1 MKKIIVGTSDAWPTS
16 RLFHRPSE
24 PAYYIADCRISA
36 LLGSTAPAKY
46 RFYAKLKVCM
56 QARQGFGSS
65 EFAHHGAAC
74 KIIDKLNP
82 AGVAPVPSLWWW
94 TMFQNLI
101 FHNLIAVTGLG
112 GLKKLQQTGYWE
124 AASRILGS
132 LKKREMRFVW
142 RRRIL
147 AGLRI
152 KYQNFVLFCDFL
164 PNFVY
169 IFDLVWL

>member
-1 MKKIIVGTSDAWPTS
+1 MYVNF
-16 RLFHRPSE
+16 LFVFPR
-24 PAYYIADCRISA
+24 
-36 LLGSTAPAKY
+36 
-46 RFYAKLKVCM
+46 V
-56 QARQGFGSS
+56 ARS
-65 EFAHHGAAC
+65 
-74 KIIDKLNP
+74 
-82 AGVAPVPSLWWW
+82 GVAPVPSLWWW

-152 KYQNFVLFCDFL
+152 KYQNFVLFWYFSTEFRIQFWSSLITVDESKVKTMLNLKFCCLKFVFL
-164 PNFVY
+164 PSFE
-169 IFDLVWL
+169 ILLKLKRSKTRQKFGQLSLK

>member
-1 MKKIIVGTSDAWPTS
+1 MYVNF
-16 RLFHRPSE
+16 LFVFPR
-24 PAYYIADCRISA
+24 
-36 LLGSTAPAKY
+36 
-46 RFYAKLKVCM
+46 V
-56 QARQGFGSS
+56 ARS
-65 EFAHHGAAC
+65 
-74 KIIDKLNP
+74 
-82 AGVAPVPSLWWW
+82 GVAPVPSLWWW

-112 GLKKLQQTGYWE
+112 GLEKLQQTGYWE

-152 KYQNFVLFCDFL
+152 KYQNFVLFCDF
-164 PNFVY
+164 FTKFC
-169 IFDLVWL
+169 IQFWSSLVLVDESKVKTMLNLKFCCLTLFFSLARFLFGPCFCFCLTR